1 MIEKIKKHKWSI
13 VFLALLY
20 IILVYCHFQTFII
33 NDDLPYSLYFRVDD
47 RVTDIIGIIKNQVF
61 DYSHISPRVFIH
73 FVVQFLL
80 MFEKNLWSIL
90 NPLVIVGIV
99 ALMSY
104 ILYEV
109 TKKKV
114 KFIYIIFFSTLMF
127 LLLYNYKYLIY
138 WVAGSVNYVWVFLL
152 YLLVVLYYFKIG
164 FLKKPVITFL
174 ISLVFSCLCEAT
186 SILMII
192 LLVFDL
198 FRQLYFERED
208 KKIIIKYVFYLI
220 GAFSGFA
227 FLMLAPSNLGRMN
240 GSNSWSSLN
249 LFEKLCQSLP
259 VISENVFSLFDV
271 YNLFPW
277 ILSISIIYYLKANKN
292 IKWFILLGI
301 LFAILSFV
309 SAWFW
314 LAFGVLLLFYQGYI
328 FVKNK
333 DLKMIG
339 MLLGGYAVTYSLAIT
354 PEYEACRTAFHL
366 SLIMGMFSIYNF
378 IYDNGMSNIV
388 KIITVL
394 LLISTIIFEIIIY
407 SYIGFVKTEREKSLE
422 KVLSGESKVLET
434 KLIKNPFDKFHIDA
448 NGLTGKGYWAYSAF
462 DDYYNLPDD
471 IRIKVVK

>member
-1 MIEKIKKHKWSI
+1 MIEKVKKHKWSI
-13 VFLALLY
+13 AFLALLY

-33 NDDLPYSLYFRVDD
+33 NDDLPYSLYFRVDN
-47 RVTDIIGIIKNQVF
+47 RVTNIIGIIKNQVF

-73 FVVQFLL
+73 FIVQFLL
-80 MFEKNLWSIL
+80 IFEKNLWSIL
-90 NPLVIVGIV
+90 NPLVIVGIIT
-99 ALMSY
+99 LMSY

-114 KFIYIIFFSTLMF
+114 KFIYVIFFNTLMF

-138 WVAGSVNYVWVFLL
+138 WVAGSVNYVWVFLV

-164 FLKKPVITFL
+164 FLKKPVITFF

-198 FRQLYFERED
+198 FRQLYFEKED
-208 KKIIIKYVFYLI
+208 KKIIRKYVLYLI
-220 GAFSGFA
+220 GAFVGFA

-240 GSNSWSSLN
+240 GSDSWSSLN
-249 LFEKLCQSLP
+249 LFEKLWQSLP
-259 VISENVFSLFDV
+259 VISENVFSLFDI

-292 IKWFILLGI
+292 IKWFILFGV
-301 LFAILSFV
+301 LFATLSFI

-314 LAFGVLLLFYQGYI
+314 LAFGILLLFYQSYI

-333 DLKMIG
+333 DLKLIG
-339 MLLGGYAVTYSLAIT
+339 ILLGGYAVTYSLAIT

-366 SLIMGMFSIYNF
+366 LLIIGMCIIYNF
-378 IYDNGMSNIV
+378 TYNNELTMLIKSV
-388 KIITVL
+388 LIIGLVL
-394 LLISTIIFEIIIY
+394 SVLFEIIIY
-407 SYIGFVKTEREKSLE
+407 TYIGIVKRDREKYLND
-422 KVLSGESKVLET
+422 VLEGKT
-434 KLIKNPFDKFHIDA
+434 NVLKVKEIKAPFDKFHIDPNSPA
-448 NGLTGKGYWAYSAF
+448 NKEYWAYAAF
-462 DDYYNLPDD
+462 EDYYHLPEN
-471 IRIKVVK
+471 VKIEIVK